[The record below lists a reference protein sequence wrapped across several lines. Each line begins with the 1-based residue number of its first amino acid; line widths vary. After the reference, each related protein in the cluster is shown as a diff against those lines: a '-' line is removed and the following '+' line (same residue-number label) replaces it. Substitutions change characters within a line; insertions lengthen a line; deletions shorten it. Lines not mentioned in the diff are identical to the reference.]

1 MKSNIKYFGVYKKM
15 KIKQKITEKSLKKV
29 YEKCKPGMIKKF
41 GRVLSYD
48 EFVQSL
54 AYAHDKKMF

>member
-1 MKSNIKYFGVYKKM
+1 M

-54 AYAHDKKMF
+54 VYAHDKKMF